1 MPVITTERKN
11 VSTNQH
17 NERPGKGVMY
27 YEETKKH
34 EKGPD
39 YKGFLVLE
47 MDYKAGEKLKL
58 AAWMKDTSRGT
69 KLISLSEDNFS
80 KKRREEGRQD
90 QEVQPAYVKHKRYDD
105 DVPF

>member
-1 MPVITTERKN
+1 MN
-11 VSTNQH
+11 NAH

-27 YEETKKH
+27 YEITKEY

-39 YKGFLVLE
+39 FKGFLVLE

-58 AAWMKDTSRGT
+58 AAWKKPTSRGVD
-69 KLISLSEDNFS
+69 LLSLSEDNWTK
-80 KKRREEGRQD
+80 KKRAENQPD
-90 QEVQPAYVKHKRYDD
+90 KEVTPAYAKNRRSDFDD

>member
-1 MPVITTERKN
+1 M
-11 VSTNQH
+11 STNQH

-58 AAWMKDTSRGT
+58 AAWMKDTSRGYQ
-69 KLISLSEDNFS
+69 LIALSEDNYT
-80 KKRREEGRQD
+80 KKMKAQNQPD
-90 QEVQPAYVKHKRYDD
+90 KEVEPAYVKHKRYDD
-105 DVPF
+105 DSDVPF